1 MTAISGS
8 HVRVVLVAH
17 PTPANRIEAVRRRW
31 RRLTAALL
39 DPYRPELH
47 YMRGPGPKWR
57 AKHARD
63 AAVDAQNPLRRQASR
78 PAG

>member
-1 MTAISGS
+1 MNAISRPYVGT
-8 HVRVVLVAH
+8 VLVAH
-17 PTPANRIEAVRRRW
+17 PTPANRIEAVWRRW

-63 AAVDAQNPLRRQASR
+63 AAADPQNPLRWRVSR